1 MLRELWDTYEK
12 GKSFDELEALCAR
25 LIAENDRLR
34 LENVKLRTENR
45 QLRRRLADADL
56 RMLRRAQVDAN
67 LLVLA
72 HLAYANTSRTAAL
85 EYGIS
90 RRRWAWA
97 RVLLKRAGCLTHT
110 GGWVDYDI
118 DGFEAALAGA
128 VECVEMLGFDTLKL
142 AAPRNGYS
150 GLHRS
155 RKTVTRPGANTVTR
169 QAQNVTIQR
178 GKGGA

>member
-1 MLRELWDTYEK
+1 MLRELWATYQQ
-12 GKSFDELEALCAR
+12 GKSFAELEALCAR

-67 LLVLA
+67 LLVLMR
-72 HLAYANTSRTAAL
+72 LAYANTSRTAAL
-85 EYGIS
+85 DYGIS

-97 RVLLKRAGCLTHT
+97 RVLLKKAGCVDYR
-110 GGWVDYDI
+110 GGWVDLDI
-118 DGFEAALAGA
+118 EGFEAALAGA
-128 VECVEMLGFDTLKL
+128 VEIVEMLGFDTLKL

-150 GLHRS
+150 GQHR
-155 RKTVTRPGANTVTR
+155 RKTVTRHDTNTVTR
-169 QAQNVTIQR
+169 KAQNVTNQR
-178 GKGGA
+178 GRGV